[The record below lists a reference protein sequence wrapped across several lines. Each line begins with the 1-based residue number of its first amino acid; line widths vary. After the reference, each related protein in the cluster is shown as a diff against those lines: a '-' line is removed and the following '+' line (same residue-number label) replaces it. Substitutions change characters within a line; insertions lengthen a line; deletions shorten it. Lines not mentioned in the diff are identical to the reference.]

1 MFGTKNLKEIIHL
14 FAEQIK
20 TLQLTM
26 EGKASLE
33 DLKKEADRFPIGSPI
48 AWPSAILPDTG
59 NYAFMFGNSFDAVA
73 NPKNA
78 IIYPSLIWPDMRGI
92 VIKGNMDGRV
102 LLSLELDG
110 NKLHTHEGTASGVEG
125 GSSTTSSFDY
135 GTKATENAGNHS
147 HGIQGA
153 YTAIDKSGGS
163 WVDGHYANR
172 VFHNTNQAGDHAHNV
187 YIGAHSHTVSVGE
200 HSHTLTIAA
209 SGNNEVTVK
218 NISFNYI
225 VRKG

>member
-20 TLQLTM
+20 TLQLAM
-26 EGKASLE
+26 EGKASME

-48 AWPSAILPDTG
+48 AWPSATLPDTG
-59 NYAFMFGNSFDAVA
+59 NYAFMFGNAFDAAA

-78 IIYPSLIWPDMRGI
+78 IIYPTLVWPDMRGI
-92 VIKGNMDGRV
+92 IIKGNQDGRI

-110 NKLHTHEGTASGVEG
+110 NKSHTHAGSAGGVEG
-125 GSSTTSSFDY
+125 GSSETSSFDY
-135 GTKATENAGNHS
+135 GTKVTQEAGNHS
-147 HGIQGA
+147 HGINGA

-172 VFHNTNQAGDHAHNV
+172 VFHNTNAAGNHTHNV
-187 YIGAHSHTVSVGE
+187 FIGSHSHTVTVGA
-200 HSHTLTIAA
+200 HTHTLTIVE
-209 SGNNEVTVK
+209 SGNEEVTVK